1 MKAIILG
8 CGRHGSAIAVELDR
22 NGWDVTAIDGEED
35 AIDRPGSH
43 WAGGFVAGH
52 GMELSVLEAA
62 GIEHVDTVVAQVNDP
77 RNQPHFDPLGI
88 AKPGRTDEL
97 RKSLALT

>member
-52 GMELSVLEAA
+52 GME
-62 GIEHVDTVVAQVNDP
+62 HVDTVVAQVNDP